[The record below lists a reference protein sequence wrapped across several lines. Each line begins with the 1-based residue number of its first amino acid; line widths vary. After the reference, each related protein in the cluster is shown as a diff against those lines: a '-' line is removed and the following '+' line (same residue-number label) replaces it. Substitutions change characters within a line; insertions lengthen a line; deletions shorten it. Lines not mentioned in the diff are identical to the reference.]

1 MKKIDEFGLC
11 IFIIVAVISPLT
23 LSARIL
29 CVFQMPAVSHQA
41 TFKPISR
48 TLSLRGHEVIAVT
61 PHPINDPALINL
73 TEIDTS
79 RSTYEI
85 ISKHGFEFF
94 MSKELTVQ
102 SKIRKIFAMYNEFAE
117 AILGNQQFR
126 EIYTDENQKFDLII
140 AQIYVS
146 PIMFGLSEKLKA
158 PVIGVSSMGG
168 WSGTHVAAGNHNPPS
183 LYSEM
188 FLHYNGDL
196 TFVERIK
203 STLYYIWSRLY
214 VYFIAMPKWD
224 AIMRKYLGQDL
235 PYLADIERNDIATEL
250 ESPQNGVV
258 YFSLGSNVK
267 SVNIPEKIRSLLM
280 KAFAELPY
288 KVLWKFENEE
298 LLGKPK
304 NVVIRKWLPQ
314 QDILAHPNVKVFIS
328 QCGLQSTEEAIDREI
343 PMVGIPFIAD
353 QEMNSKRLAAW
364 GVLRHID
371 YLNTTKEELVETIID
386 VAENPSYREKMQGL
400 RRLMQDEPWTGIQKA
415 VWWAEYVIRHK
426 GTKHL
431 KSPTVDIEWYK
442 YLLFDVFAVLIG
454 APIAVLIIIIKLA
467 RNTTGK
473 TKNKSK
479 TQ

>member
-1 MKKIDEFGLC
+1 
-11 IFIIVAVISPLT
+11 
-23 LSARIL
+23 
-29 CVFQMPAVSHQA
+29 
-41 TFKPISR
+41 
-48 TLSLRGHEVIAVT
+48 
-61 PHPINDPALINL
+61 
-73 TEIDTS
+73 
-79 RSTYEI
+79 
-85 ISKHGFEFF
+85 

-235 PYLADIERNDIATEL
+235 PYLADIERNVSALFLNINPILYTPRPMVPTVVPLSFMHIQPPKELPEDIATEL